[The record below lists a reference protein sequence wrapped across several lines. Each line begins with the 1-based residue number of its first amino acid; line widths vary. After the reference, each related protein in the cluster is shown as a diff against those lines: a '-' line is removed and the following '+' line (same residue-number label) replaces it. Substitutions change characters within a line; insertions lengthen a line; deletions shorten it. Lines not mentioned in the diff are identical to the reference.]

1 MSTVTGHPGLPQN
14 ITANTSLLTLANVAK
29 EPEAAWPV
37 FRALW
42 NELTNRNV
50 ARPPILFSLDGLS
63 HITRTSDYRS
73 PAFELIHSY
82 DLALVRLFADGLTG
96 SLKLPWGGAVLAA
109 TSRSNAPRS
118 PSMELAL
125 AQREAE
131 QAGLEPPMKD
141 PFFRGYDERS
151 EAVLRSVGV
160 LRVGGID
167 KLEARGLMEY
177 WAASGMLRATVDD
190 TSVSEKWTL
199 AGSGVLGE
207 MERASLLTM
216 RI

>member
-1 MSTVTGHPGLPQN
+1 MYTVTGHPGLPQS
-14 ITANTSLLTLANVAK
+14 ITANMSLLTLANAAK

-42 NELTNRNV
+42 QELTNRNTP
-50 ARPPILFSLDGLS
+50 RPPILFSLDGLS
-63 HITRTSDYRS
+63 HITRKSDYRS
-73 PAFELIHSY
+73 PSFELIHSY
-82 DLALVRLFADGLTG
+82 DLALLRLFTDCLGG
-96 SLKLPWGGAVLAA
+96 SSHLPWGGAVLAA

-131 QAGLEPPMKD
+131 QLGTEPPKRD
-141 PFFRGYDERS
+141 PFFRGYDERTD
-151 EAVLRSVGV
+151 AVLRSVAV
-160 LRVGGID
+160 LRVGGVD
-167 KLEARGLMEY
+167 KIEARGLMEY

-190 TSVSEKWTL
+190 KSVSEKWTL